1 MQKFVNITQAHLVGP
16 SFVTIGNFDGLHRGH
31 QTLLCEVINLA
42 HQAFA
47 TGTVDTLPQS
57 GLITFD
63 PHPFAVLRPELP
75 HFLLTTPAERLDL
88 AGEIGIDFGIIQSFT
103 PAIAALEA
111 RDFIL
116 LLKEHLGLAGLVVGP
131 DFALGRSRKGDIAT
145 LRLLGEELGY
155 TLHVIDPVL
164 WTTRDVRSSAIRQAL
179 TEGDV
184 ATAAELLG
192 RFYQVQGAV
201 IHGDQRGRLIG
212 VPTANLQ
219 TPPDKLLPTNGVYAT
234 RVLVPYAQE
243 NGAITHYSFDSV
255 TNLGVRPTVNGVQRR
270 LETHLLDFPPSDPV
284 SQHTGDL
291 YGQSLTLQFVARL
304 RDEQRF
310 SSLDALVAQIHRDIE
325 QARQVFQQ
333 LRMS

>member
-1 MQKFVNITQAHLVGP
+1 MQKFVNITQAHLAGP

-31 QTLLCEVINLA
+31 QTLLREVINVA
-42 HQAFA
+42 QQAFA
-47 TGTVDTLPQS
+47 TGAVNSPPQS

-75 HFLLTTPAERLDL
+75 HFLLTTPEERLDL
-88 AGEIGIDFGIIQSFT
+88 AAEIGIDFGIVQSFT

-131 DFALGRSRKGDIAT
+131 DFALGRGRKGDLET
-145 LRLLGEELGY
+145 LRALGEELGY

-164 WTTRDVRSSAIRQAL
+164 WTTRTVRSSSIRQAL
-179 TEGDV
+179 NEGDV
-184 ATAAELLG
+184 ATAAHLLG
-192 RFYQVQGAV
+192 RFYQVQGTV
-201 IHGDQRGRLIG
+201 VHGDQRGRLIG

-219 TPPDKLLPTNGVYAT
+219 TPPDKLLPANGVYAT
-234 RVLVPYAQE
+234 RVLVPYAKE
-243 NGAITHYSFDSV
+243 NDEIEQQKFNSV
-255 TNLGVRPTVNGVQRR
+255 TNLGVRPTVEGVQRR
-270 LETHLLDFPPSDPV
+270 LETHLLDFPPSD
-284 SQHTGDL
+284 HTGDL

-310 SSLDALVAQIHRDIE
+310 SSIDALVAQIQLDIE
-325 QARQVFQQ
+325 QARQLFQQ
-333 LRMS
+333 MP